1 MSDSHAS
8 AVPRKRAKLSDQF
21 PTGHKKAQVHASE
34 DVSFGASQK
43 TLDPEEKLV
52 GT

>member
-1 MSDSHAS
+1 MSESHAS
-8 AVPRKRAKLSDQF
+8 ATPRKRARLSDQS
-21 PTGHKKAQVHASE
+21 PIGHKKAQVHASE
-34 DVSFGASQK
+34 DVSLGAAQK